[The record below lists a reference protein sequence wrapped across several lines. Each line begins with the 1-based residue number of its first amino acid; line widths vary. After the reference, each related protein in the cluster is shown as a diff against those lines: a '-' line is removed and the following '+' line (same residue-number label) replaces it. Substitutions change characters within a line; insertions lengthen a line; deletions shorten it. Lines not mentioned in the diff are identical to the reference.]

1 MKYLDERIEVKVAFR
16 SATTAAGLAQY
27 TVTLMD
33 DVVFVGN
40 VYLESGMRSA
50 TVDITDIV
58 RNTLTPLTFAGD
70 VDSAIGYTAADYQFV
85 VTINGAAGY
94 SDFVAPIYRYPNAK
108 SGDMAL
114 VYDDLNVCQ
123 SGALRVGA
131 VGDSAVRYGGLLPRY
146 PKAVSDDME
155 LNFLFLGNEGDA
167 THFWYGEKI
176 DNINERWMR
185 VRKTLSDVEGK
196 SYAPYSGFISGGSWC
211 KSFGKTI
218 TFSATLNSVAS
229 VGVENFATG
238 ASNSQSIS
246 SVPFTLT
253 QTQTG
258 VPQATANG
266 LALSRLTFATQEG
279 SFGFEMAAAS
289 AVQMSELW
297 KVNVNSNETR
307 YTPSSQPIDG
317 CLSISTGYAFVASA
331 AITSVGVRYTN
342 SAGDY
347 IIEEDYT
354 TGSNS
359 FTYQQSSAGNVN
371 SAIFVV
377 NTASGST
384 TLTIPTFYYSQ
395 GQTSVLCSMSI
406 SNKTLMFIF
415 SAITY
420 DVQITLT
427 GNANGVINDM
437 RLYNDSRYSL
447 GYVTEFAGIECG
459 GYIVKT
465 AARKFS
471 TAYTPNTS
479 NPCWA
484 LWMIDEGV
492 RIDLAENDGTF
503 TATPNTTSDVV
514 YVAYKDIDN
523 ILRQGWF
530 KVGYSDDEG
539 VAIDLAVMS
548 SIEVTISGAVGSV
561 VADAK
566 ECTDNSILVGR
577 AVCPKGYFLLW
588 QDRLGGGQ
596 CQPFEMVSTYS
607 EDVTGSE
614 ITNYY
619 GKRSLYKVEVQ
630 PKWKLNS
637 GWLTDDEYR
646 AYESLFVSPWIKL
659 YNADENACY
668 EVILKDR
675 AYTEKTF
682 ENQGRRLFN
691 LSVEVEQV
699 ETQGILY

>member
-1 MKYLDERIEVKVAFR
+1 MKYLDERIRVTVEDFSWVGEH
-16 SATTAAGLAQY
+16 AAGLYQY
-27 TVTLMD
+27 AIFDNESSATI
-33 DVVFVGN
+33 FVGN
-40 VYLESGMRSA
+40 LYLEKNQYEV
-50 TVDITDIV
+50 TVDITDIARNYCASIDKIV
-58 RNTLTPLTFAGD
+58 RLVVYIKFSAGEPE
-70 VDSAIGYTAADYQFV
+70 
-85 VTINGAAGY
+85 GY
-94 SDFVAPIYRYPNAK
+94 SDYIVPIYRYPNARAL
-108 SGDMAL
+108 DMSL
-114 VYDDLNVCQ
+114 VDGDLNVCQ

-131 VGDSAVRYGGLLPRY
+131 VGDIAVRYGSLLPRY
-146 PKAVSDDME
+146 PKLVTDKLE
-155 LNFLFLGNEGDA
+155 LNYLFCGNEGDI

-176 DNINERWMR
+176 DNINKQWLR
-185 VRKTLSDVEGK
+185 VRKTLSDIAGK

-211 KSFGKTI
+211 KSFGKSI
-218 TFSATLNSVAS
+218 IFSATLNNVAS
-229 VGVENFATG
+229 VSVENFASG
-238 ASNSQSIS
+238 ESSSQTIS
-246 SVPFTLT
+246 SVPFTFS

-266 LALSRLTFATQEG
+266 LALSRLTFATKEG
-279 SFGFEMAAAS
+279 NFGFEMEAAS
-289 AVQMSELW
+289 AVQMSEIW
-297 KVNVNSNETR
+297 GVNVNSEVTR
-307 YTPSSQPIDG
+307 YTPSRQPIDG
-317 CLSISTGYAFVASA
+317 CIATSSGYAFVASA
-331 AITSVGVRYTN
+331 AITSVSVRYTN

-347 IIEEDYT
+347 VIEEDYI

-371 SAIFVV
+371 SAIFMV

-395 GQTSVLCSMSI
+395 GQTSVLCSMTI

-427 GNANGVINDM
+427 GNANEIIDDM
-437 RLYNDSRYSL
+437 RLYGDDRYTIGGS
-447 GYVTEFAGIECG
+447 VEFAGIECG
-459 GYIVKT
+459 GDIVKT
-465 AARKFS
+465 AARKF
-471 TAYTPNTS
+471 TAAYTPNAS
-479 NPCWA
+479 KPCWA
-484 LWMIDEGV
+484 LWMLEEGS
-492 RIDLAENDGTF
+492 RIDLTGSDGVY
-503 TATPNTTSDVV
+503 AAAPNTASDVV
-514 YVAYKDIDN
+514 YIAYKDVDN

-530 KVGYSDDEG
+530 KIGYTDDEG
-539 VAIDLAVMS
+539 GAVDLAVMS
-548 SIEVTISGAVGSV
+548 SIEVSISGAVGSIIT
-561 VADAK
+561 DAAA
-566 ECTDNSILVGR
+566 CTDNSILIGR

-588 QDRLGGGQ
+588 QDRLGSGQ

-607 EDVTGSE
+607 EEVTGSE

-646 AYESLFVSPWIKL
+646 AYESLFVSPWVKL